1 MFVEFKVSCY
11 GTDVAEEARI
21 HLDPQTEHLRGNI
34 KRHIDDIT
42 ALVKTA
48 KLPPKEAPWTIFTST
63 MTTAVS
69 SFGARRFALPV
80 GSSPSSRLAPRSK
93 VCRKTR

>member
-48 KLPPKEAPWTIFTST
+48 KLPPKEAP
-63 MTTAVS
+63 
-69 SFGARRFALPV
+69 
-80 GSSPSSRLAPRSK
+80 
-93 VCRKTR
+93 